1 MRKKFINL
9 IADTTA
15 ILTLDNALT
24 RDRIAAYSKGAS
36 VNTRDCTVHET
47 LLIEKIEEIINSNE
61 TSDLALC
68 IAVALR
74 EMNGITIRK
83 ERLKQ
88 QKMANS
94 DTDWWVDSAN
104 RAIDVACETVFDN

>member
-1 MRKKFINL
+1 M
-9 IADTTA
+9 
-15 ILTLDNALT
+15 
-24 RDRIAAYSKGAS
+24 
-36 VNTRDCTVHET
+36 NTRDCTVHET

-83 ERLKQ
+83 
-88 QKMANS
+88 MTNHDA
-94 DTDWWVDSAN
+94 DWWVDSAN
-104 RAIDVACETVFDN
+104 HAIDVACETVFDN